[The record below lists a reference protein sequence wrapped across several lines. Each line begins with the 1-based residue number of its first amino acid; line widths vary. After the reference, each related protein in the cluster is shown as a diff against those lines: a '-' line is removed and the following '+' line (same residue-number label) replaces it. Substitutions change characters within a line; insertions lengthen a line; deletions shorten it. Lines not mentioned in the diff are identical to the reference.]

1 MKLAIVADARGEI
14 LAAAVCQMVFDNDRQ
29 QPRDVS
35 LFARPLRG
43 MQCDVAAEAAKGIR
57 THIVDAPEFM
67 TQLPREELHRG
78 LEQVHRSMTV
88 HVENGR
94 SALRAQPCC

>member
-1 MKLAIVADARGEI
+1 MA
-14 LAAAVCQMVFDNDRQ
+14 M
-29 QPRDVS
+29 
-35 LFARPLRG
+35 
-43 MQCDVAAEAAKGIR
+43 EAAKGIR
-57 THIVDAPEFM
+57 THIVDAPAFM

-94 SALRAQPCC
+94 GVLREQPRC